1 MIHMHDHANVL
12 SRAKCTVDIV
22 GTLDTMLETLFNY
35 TFLVI
40 VKT

>member
-1 MIHMHDHANVL
+1 MLMQMFYQEQNVPL
-12 SRAKCTVDIV
+12 IFIV

-35 TFLVI
+35 TFVVI

>member
-1 MIHMHDHANVL
+1 MLMQMFYQEQNVPL
-12 SRAKCTVDIV
+12 ILIV

-35 TFLVI
+35 TFVVM